1 VSDGPA
7 EKAGSPR
14 GLRAAQLLR
23 VRAVWITPALITSIF
38 IALMTVFYVGSVV
51 DPVASLR
58 GLPVL
63 VVNGDQGAT
72 VGSQHVNLGQDVV
85 SALDRAPPV
94 SGRLALDSVSLAQ
107 ARKDMDRNAGYI
119 TIVVP
124 AQFTRSVLALYGA
137 GSPAAGRIPPVP
149 AIELLTNGRA
159 GSIGVNLAT
168 GVVQP
173 AIMAISRDI
182 GKRLSAQIPAP
193 GRTTANAAA
202 QRSDPVTLISVP
214 YRPLPPHS
222 ALGLSAFYL
231 SLLSIMC
238 GFLGAI
244 LVNST
249 VDSAL
254 GYATTEVG
262 PRWRQRAPVRIS
274 RWQTLLAKWLMALA
288 LTPVLTG
295 VMLLVAAGINGV
307 DAPNAWQ
314 LWLFTSF
321 AALVTALGT
330 LALFAALGTLGQMV
344 AMLAFIYLALAS
356 SGGTI
361 PLQALPPVLKFVA
374 NFEPLRQVLDGVRAI
389 LYFNAVGDAG
399 LYRGLLL
406 TGIGLIFWV
415 ALGIAVTRW
424 YDRRGMDRLEPE
436 LLDYVNRSARVYA
449 ERKQLPGAGSPGRP
463 PPALPSGQP
472 PVAARQRPPRSEAA
486 ARPDFILRLPGPR
499 SGRCLRPGWRACR
512 PR

>member
-7 EKAGSPR
+7 EEAGSPR
-14 GLRAAQLLR
+14 GLHAVQLLR
-23 VRAVWITPALITSIF
+23 VRAVWITPVCITSIF
-38 IALMTVFYVGSVV
+38 IALMTVFYIGSVA

-63 VVNGDQGAT
+63 VVNADQGAT
-72 VGSQHVNLGQDVV
+72 VSSQHVNLGQDVV
-85 SALDRAPPV
+85 SALDHARQV
-94 SGRLALDSVSLAQ
+94 SGRLALDSVSLAR
-107 ARKDMDRNAGYI
+107 ARRDMDRNAGYV

-137 GSPAAGRIPPVP
+137 GRPAAGRIPPVP
-149 AIELLTNGRA
+149 AIELLTNGRS

-168 GVVQP
+168 GVLQP
-173 AIMAISRDI
+173 AIRAISRDI
-182 GKRLSAQIPAP
+182 GKRLSAQIPVT
-193 GRTTANAAA
+193 GQTTANAAA
-202 QRSDPVTLISVP
+202 QRSDPVTLLSVP
-214 YRPLPPHS
+214 YRPLPSHS

-254 GYATTEVG
+254 GYATIEVG

-288 LTPVLTG
+288 LAPVLAG
-295 VMLLVAAGINGV
+295 VMLVVAAGLNGL
-307 DAPNAWQ
+307 DAPNVCQ

-321 AALVTALGT
+321 AAIVTALGT
-330 LALFAALGTLGQMV
+330 LTLFAALGTLGQMV

-361 PLQALPPVLKFVA
+361 PLEALPPVLRFVA

-389 LYFNAVGDAG
+389 LYFNAIGDAG

-415 ALGIAVTRW
+415 VLGSAVTHW

-436 LLDYVNRSARVYA
+436 LLDYVNRSATAYA
-449 ERKQLPGAGSPGRP
+449 ERRRVAATRSPGRP
-463 PPALPSGQP
+463 PPALRRL
-472 PVAARQRPPRSEAA
+472 AAR
-486 ARPDFILRLPGPR
+486 
-499 SGRCLRPGWRACR
+499 
-512 PR
+512 